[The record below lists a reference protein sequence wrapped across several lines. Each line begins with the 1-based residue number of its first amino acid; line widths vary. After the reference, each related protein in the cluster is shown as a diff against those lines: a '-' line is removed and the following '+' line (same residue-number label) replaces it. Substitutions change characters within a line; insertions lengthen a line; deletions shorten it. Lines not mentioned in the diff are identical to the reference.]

1 MEFIKNPDE
10 EDQFIVVRT
19 LTTRS
24 SLPNFHVTGENAS
37 LFVADDVCFTAV
49 RVRSREVYYELQ
61 WSYPEEIAFFS
72 SLILGVHPDYG
83 KIFIFPVRWPFYLE
97 DTSQDLSKKEFLTK
111 LAGKI
116 KAKISSSL
124 ESPNNLNNR
133 EFLPAKFI
141 DASYQYGAVGLSND
155 YQRFLFDKIETE
167 NDLLIRGLS
176 HIIKCGM
183 LRQIGRMFFDTAS
196 LELYISL
203 EATLHIIQEKLRQ
216 NGLKNPSNKD
226 ASDYLLEKFGES
238 YRLDRYYEK
247 FYDDRIKAVH
257 PNSRFGKAIF
267 APHYVT
273 DLFMLYN
280 DLMRNYEFLITGKP
294 NCYQEFKFSESL

>member
-10 EDQFIVVRT
+10 EDKFIVVRT

-24 SLPNFHVTGENAS
+24 SLQNSHVKGENAS
-37 LFVADDVCFTAV
+37 LFVTDDICFTVA
-49 RVRSREVYYELQ
+49 RVRSRERYYELQ
-61 WSYPEEIAFFS
+61 WSFPEEIAFFS

-97 DTSQDLSKKEFLTK
+97 DTGQDLSKEEFLIK
-111 LAGKI
+111 VAGKI
-116 KAKISSSL
+116 KAEISSSL
-124 ESPNNLNNR
+124 ETSNYLNNR

-141 DASYQYGAVGLSND
+141 DASYKYGNVGLSKD
-155 YQRFLFDKIETE
+155 YRRFLFDKIDTE

-176 HIIKCGM
+176 HLIKCGM
-183 LRQIGRMFFDTAS
+183 LRQFGRMFFDTAS

-203 EATLHIIQEKLRQ
+203 EATLHIIQERLRQ
-216 NGLKNPSNKD
+216 NGMQNPSNKD
-226 ASDYLLEKFGES
+226 VSDYLLEKFGEP
-238 YRLDRYYEK
+238 YRLDRYYEE

-257 PNSRFGKAIF
+257 PDSRFGKAMF
-267 APHYVT
+267 VPHYVT
-273 DLFMLYN
+273 DLYMLYN

-294 NCYQEFKFSESL
+294 KCYQEFEFSESL